1 MFRAF
6 FEEALLFLIPF
17 AIFALYLIL
26 RRRNPFLW
34 AHWSDQS
41 FWLVVA
47 GLIIAAASLLY
58 TGLTAERHEGAFVPP
73 HLENGRVVPG
83 QFR

>member
-1 MFRAF
+1 MLRAIL
-6 FEEALLFLIPF
+6 EEALLFLVPF
-17 AIFALYLIL
+17 GLFALYLVL

-34 AHWSDQS
+34 AHWSEQTS
-41 FWLVVA
+41 WLVIA
-47 GLIIAAASLLY
+47 GLGVAVAALIY

-73 HLENGRVVPG
+73 HIENGRVVPG

>member
-41 FWLVVA
+41 FWLVDRRPDHRG
-47 GLIIAAASLLY
+47 GLAALHRAHRR
-58 TGLTAERHEGAFVPP
+58 AP
-73 HLENGRVVPG
+73 
-83 QFR
+83 